1 MPMKR
6 LVFVFTLIALARNAP
21 VSAQATTVTPDLTL
35 RQTLVQLITPTGSP
49 AAASAMA
56 LATSLEV
63 TSGPLGTS
71 SGGFVFK
78 LDPSTGLQAR
88 TATTFGP
95 TFAERALTAGEGK
108 VSVAASVKS
117 S

>member
-6 LVFVFTLIALARNAP
+6 LVFVFTLLALVRTSPAA
-21 VSAQATTVTPDLTL
+21 AQATTVTPDLTL
-35 RQTLVQLITPTGSP
+35 RGTVFQLIGPTGSP
-49 AAASAMA
+49 AAASAIA
-56 LATSLEV
+56 LAASLEV

-95 TFAERALTAGEGK
+95 SFAERALT
-108 VSVAASVKS
+108 
-117 S
+117 